1 MHTLTSC
8 MADMSSKPFLQ
19 TYGGRF
25 QSDGRLVGQE
35 VIQTIACDTTANT
48 CQIPV
53 PAPGVALVFVSQEAQ
68 GGVDPSRTETYSTT
82 AATKLKNTAT
92 IDPSVLATS
101 NGNSAKDRKL
111 ASTSEGSSA
120 AGPRTAGVVPGVT
133 LLGMLVG
140 GAWVAGAA
148 VRRYQ

>member
-1 MHTLTSC
+1 M
-8 MADMSSKPFLQ
+8 
-19 TYGGRF
+19 
-25 QSDGRLVGQE
+25 
-35 VIQTIACDTTANT
+35 
-48 CQIPV
+48 
-53 PAPGVALVFVSQEAQ
+53 FVSQEAQ

-140 GAWVAGAA
+140 GAWVAGVA